1 MRLTDAEYALLLP
14 HIPHTRGRP
23 PADRRRT
30 LDAIFWVALSRHPW
44 RALPPE
50 FGRADTAHRQLRRW
64 ARTGTLELLMVA
76 IAGQRHAD
84 PTAAALATRIC
95 RMVRRAA
102 RLLPL
107 SAILLA
113 RRLGLAEALPCE
125 PRFLPRPDL
134 SEIAQKAALAALATP
149 LAQPPGLFRTLAR
162 LFRQAGGT
170 PRRWRLK

>member
-14 HIPHTRGRP
+14 HIPSARGRP

-50 FGRADTAHRQLRRW
+50 LGRADSAHRQLRRW
-64 ARTGTLELLMVA
+64 AKTGVLETLLVA
-76 IAGQRHAD
+76 IAGQRHAN
-84 PTAAALATRIC
+84 PTAAGLTYRLC
-95 RMVRRAA
+95 RAFRRAA

-107 SAILLA
+107 AALLLA
-113 RRLGLAEALPCE
+113 RRMGLADALPCE

-134 SEIAQKAALAALATP
+134 SEIAQKAALAALANP
-149 LAQPPGLFRTLAR
+149 LAHPPTLFRTLAG
-162 LFRQAGGT
+162 LFRQAAGS
-170 PRRWRLK
+170 PRQWRLR